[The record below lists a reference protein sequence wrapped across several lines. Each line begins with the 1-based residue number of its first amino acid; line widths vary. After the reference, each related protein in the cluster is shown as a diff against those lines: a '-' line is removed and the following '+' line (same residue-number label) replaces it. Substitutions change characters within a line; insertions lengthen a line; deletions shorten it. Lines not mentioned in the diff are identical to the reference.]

1 MKIKYIDHRFSNSS
15 LVIIQNATIIIEEYL
30 EQGYDLTL
38 RQLYYQFV
46 ARDLIAN
53 KQSEYK
59 RLGSIINDARL
70 AGLID
75 WDCITDR
82 TRQLE
87 QLSHWDSP
95 ESSIRSAAESFH
107 IDKWRDQPYRIE
119 VWIEKDALTGVI
131 EGICDEL
138 DVAYFSC
145 RGYTSQSE
153 MWGASQRFLNYI
165 RRQQQPVI
173 LHFGDHDPSGIDMT
187 RDISD
192 RLDIFCKSDRYDPTH
207 VQVKRIALTRD
218 QVTEYDPPPNP
229 AKVTDSRFNSY
240 ASIYGEDS
248 WELDALEPSVMTD
261 LIREEVELLRD
272 DDLWMAAVAEEK
284 KHRALIGK
292 VANKWNRIEKELK

>member
-1 MKIKYIDHRFSNSS
+1 MKIKYVDHKFTNSS
-15 LVIIQNATIIIEEYL
+15 LEIIQSAEEIIKEYV

-46 ARDLIAN
+46 SRDLIAN

-87 QLSHWDSP
+87 HLSHWDSP
-95 ESSIRSAAESFH
+95 ESIIKSAAESFH
-107 IDKWRDQPYRIE
+107 IDKWREQPHRVE
-119 VWIEKDALTGVI
+119 VWIEKDALLGVI
-131 EGICDEL
+131 EGACDEL

-145 RGYTSQSE
+145 RGYTSQSA
-153 MWGASQRFLNYI
+153 MWEAGQRFIEYAEED
-165 RRQQQPVI
+165 QQPVI

-192 RLDIFCKSDRYDPTH
+192 RLNIFCRPNRIE
-207 VQVKRIALTRD
+207 VKRIALTMD
-218 QVTEYDPPPNP
+218 QVEKYRPPPNP
-229 AKVTDSRFNSY
+229 AKITDSRFNSY
-240 ASIYGEDS
+240 AIKYGRDS
-248 WELDALEPSVMTD
+248 WELDALEPSVMAG
-261 LIREEVELLRD
+261 LIKQEVELLGD
-272 DDLWMAAVAEEK
+272 PHLWATAVEKEEK
-284 KHRALIGK
+284 HRDLIGK
-292 VANKWNRIEKELK
+292 VARKWNRIEETLN